1 MHESKIWAIRGFLIV
16 SIVAIILQAI
26 FLQYLLT
33 GTACACSLLLTY
45 LSMQNRGLIID
56 DLTGV
61 LNRQSFIQELDL
73 NINTEQSGFIIT
85 IALDDFKFMNE
96 TFGTKNGDIALKE
109 VFFRF
114 SYKN

>member
-1 MHESKIWAIRGFLIV
+1 
-16 SIVAIILQAI
+16 
-26 FLQYLLT
+26 
-33 GTACACSLLLTY
+33 
-45 LSMQNRGLIID
+45 MQNRGLIID

-109 VFFRF
+109 VGKYLIQIHDVNHVYRIGEIYFLLL
-114 SYKN
+114 SIVN

>member
-1 MHESKIWAIRGFLIV
+1 
-16 SIVAIILQAI
+16 
-26 FLQYLLT
+26 
-33 GTACACSLLLTY
+33 
-45 LSMQNRGLIID
+45 MQNRGLIID

-96 TFGTKNGDIALKE
+96 TFGTKMEILH
-109 VFFRF
+109 
-114 SYKN
+114 